1 MPMAYLRETPS
12 RPFAEGYVKKAVSEG
27 DREQSVC
34 LRIPKQIP
42 LFLLPMVAL
51 AVLFIGCSFQFGLW
65 ASPDLSEG
73 KEIFAAN
80 CAVCHGARGEGQPD
94 WHVRRDD
101 GTLPTPP
108 LNGDGHTWHHG
119 DGLLYR
125 IVSEGGKTLE
135 DPDYPGFRSAMPAFG
150 DRLSPEEIVAVLE
163 YLKHLWGDKTKLGL
177 SIRESQALV
186 SEQDP
191 YPTDAG
197 RY

>member
-1 MPMAYLRETPS
+1 MIGNNQCACVSQSKFLYSYCRWWLWRFSSWAAASNSGSGRLLIFPR
-12 RPFAEGYVKKAVSEG
+12 GKKS
-27 DREQSVC
+27 
-34 LRIPKQIP
+34 
-42 LFLLPMVAL
+42 
-51 AVLFIGCSFQFGLW
+51 
-65 ASPDLSEG
+65 SPQTAQYATG
-73 KEIFAAN
+73 Q
-80 CAVCHGARGEGQPD
+80 RGEGQPD

-101 GTLPTPP
+101 GTLPPPP